1 MVISSFRTVHN
12 TSRMIWLMSTNFIEV
27 IVVKFYRHELCNSFC
42 WLCHPSISIHP
53 LIRSSIHCISWKCIV
68 VSQSVYKSMPMLKL
82 PVQIFGPSCCQ
93 QPFVCWCACVRAPWV
108 NICRTVCSINAIK
121 CREISCGNII
131 VRLSL
136 FVYFVC
142 IVIVDCW

>member
-53 LIRSSIHCISWKCIV
+53 FVRSFIAPPES
-68 VSQSVYKSMPMLKL
+68 VSLCHKVYTNPYQCWSYQFKFLVHLAVNSL
-82 PVQIFGPSCCQ
+82 SC
-93 QPFVCWCACVRAPWV
+93 VGVRAPWV